1 MRKITQ
7 TFILIFI
14 FFSNLLHAQ
23 QIENLRVKKLNDKIN
38 IVYDLTNEK
47 QGQQF
52 DIKLFCSTDGGV
64 NFSVTPK
71 TVTGDIGE
79 GVYGGKDKIIVWDV
93 LNDLK
98 NLRGDQIVFKLVAIP
113 GVLKNQSD
121 YIEGF
126 NFELIDSYKKDQTIV
141 CALKITNNGK
151 KRDLKTINRL
161 ARIYDFKGNKIESK
175 ISKLGQVSG
184 NERYA
189 TPTLT
194 FNPGQSEIAIFQ
206 FFSPNGF
213 SNRIKLLEFGLE
225 ILEITYGLDYKSGH
239 IEFRDISLES
249 SETPSK
255 TESISQLLTI
265 NIGPEIQNIIDTKA
279 PTVVFTSPNFE
290 KNKAF
295 FVKTEDITVK
305 GKVTDENGIS
315 NFTVNGMDVPINN
328 GLFETNIYLAEGENN
343 IFVRATDVF
352 QNNIEFTHSVIF
364 KPEQKEDQ
372 RQTTIDKSKG
382 SDITIFTNEASKQ
395 GKFYALIIGVNDYP
409 DPEIVDLDKPVQDA
423 EKLYKNLTTNYTFD
437 VENVKLLKNPTYE
450 DIISELDHLN
460 KIITEKDNL
469 LVFYAGHGYWD
480 TEDEIGYWLPSD
492 SKQANTANWIRNST
506 IRDYLKAVKTK
517 HTLLIADA
525 CFSGGIFKSRNAFA
539 DAPKSIQK
547 LYELPSR
554 KAMTSGT
561 LEEVPDKSVFML
573 YLNKRLEENTQ
584 QFISAEEL
592 FSSFKNAVLNN
603 SPNIPQYGEIKDT
616 GDEGGDFVFVKRT
629 K

>member
-1 MRKITQ
+1 
-7 TFILIFI
+7 
-14 FFSNLLHAQ
+14 
-23 QIENLRVKKLNDKIN
+23 V
-38 IVYDLTNEK
+38 
-47 QGQQF
+47 
-52 DIKLFCSTDGGV
+52 
-64 NFSVTPK
+64 
-71 TVTGDIGE
+71 
-79 GVYGGKDKIIVWDV
+79 
-93 LNDLK
+93 
-98 NLRGDQIVFKLVAIP
+98 
-113 GVLKNQSD
+113 
-121 YIEGF
+121 
-126 NFELIDSYKKDQTIV
+126 
-141 CALKITNNGK
+141 
-151 KRDLKTINRL
+151 
-161 ARIYDFKGNKIESK
+161 
-175 ISKLGQVSG
+175 
-184 NERYA
+184 
-189 TPTLT
+189 
-194 FNPGQSEIAIFQ
+194 
-206 FFSPNGF
+206 
-213 SNRIKLLEFGLE
+213 
-225 ILEITYGLDYKSGH
+225 
-239 IEFRDISLES
+239 
-249 SETPSK
+249 
-255 TESISQLLTI
+255 
-265 NIGPEIQNIIDTKA
+265 
-279 PTVVFTSPNFE
+279 
-290 KNKAF
+290 
-295 FVKTEDITVK
+295 
-305 GKVTDENGIS
+305 
-315 NFTVNGMDVPINN
+315 
-328 GLFETNIYLAEGENN
+328 YLAEGENN

-364 KPEQKEDQ
+364 KPEQKADQ

-423 EKLYKNLTTNYTFD
+423 EKLYQNLTTNYTFD

-480 TEDEIGYWLPSD
+480 SEDEIGYWLPSD